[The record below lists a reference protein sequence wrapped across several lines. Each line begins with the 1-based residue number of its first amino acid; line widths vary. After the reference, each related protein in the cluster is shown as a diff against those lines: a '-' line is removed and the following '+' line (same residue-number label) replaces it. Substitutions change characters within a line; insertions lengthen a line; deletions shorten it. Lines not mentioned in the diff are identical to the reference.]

1 MFIENFLLNLQP
13 FVIPLNELA
22 VGKTRFRWH
31 AEGEFF
37 SGFEN
42 SEILDADICVEVEVE
57 KSGRYVGVDVDIE
70 GTVTVE
76 CDRCLADLELPVSVH
91 PKFSVK
97 FGETSGDAPA
107 SEEGE
112 REILFLPESDTEMD
126 LSQAVYDY
134 TCISLPM
141 SRVHAEGGCDPAT
154 VKYLSSEKDA
164 EVEESAEPVES
175 PFAALKNLLNEK

>member
-1 MFIENFLLNLQP
+1 MQP
-13 FVIPLNELA
+13 FIIPLNELA
-22 VGKTRFRWH
+22 VGKTLFSWH

-42 SEILDADICVEVEVE
+42 SEILDADIRVAVEVE
-57 KSGRYVGVDVDIE
+57 KSGRYIGVDVDVE

-97 FGETSGDAPA
+97 FGESSGEAPA

-112 REILFLPESDTEMD
+112 REIIFLPETDTEMD
-126 LSQAVYDY
+126 LSQVIYDY
-134 TCISLPM
+134 TCLSLPM
-141 SRVHAEGGCDPAT
+141 SRVHPEGGCDPDT

-164 EVEESAEPVES
+164 EEEESAEPVES